1 MTLLTELVCG
11 MRLRVGWMKRRR
23 PRWTGISR
31 TTMNWCARR
40 QPSGRRPEWRPKVS
54 LSSLL
59 GKLLL
64 HGSCCYG
71 LDLLASSII
80 QQKSVAL
87 IISEFLLANSV
98 PGICY
103 FEWFSA

>member
-1 MTLLTELVCG
+1 
-11 MRLRVGWMKRRR
+11 
-23 PRWTGISR
+23 
-31 TTMNWCARR
+31 
-40 QPSGRRPEWRPKVS
+40 VS

-64 HGSCCYG
+64 HGSRCYA

-98 PGICY
+98 PGICH